1 MGKVRFTHSR
11 VKRAIKGS
19 GGIRRLIC
27 TKLGISRQ
35 GLYECLKKWPDLKQ
49 ELQEEQERKQEE
61 VGDMAENVLYEHM
74 FKHRSLKAVMYFLSN
89 SKEGRRRGYGNG
101 AELQKE
107 DVTSV
112 LERLTDN
119 ILQGGPEVTSENV

>member
-1 MGKVRFTHSR
+1 
-11 VKRAIKGS
+11 
-19 GGIRRLIC
+19 
-27 TKLGISRQ
+27 
-35 GLYECLKKWPDLKQ
+35 
-49 ELQEEQERKQEE
+49 
-61 VGDMAENVLYEHM
+61 
-74 FKHRSLKAVMYFLSN
+74 MYFLSN